1 MAIYVAD
8 EFLQTVLGV
17 EYLLFGLAFLVW
29 AQISQGNLDACIEE
43 CQLAHTVG
51 DDVPLIDS
59 VGEDSW
65 VWPEL
70 LACTALVG
78 LAYHLDRI
86 ERLTLLIFLLV
97 DFAATENL

>member
-1 MAIYVAD
+1 M
-8 EFLQTVLGV
+8 EN
-17 EYLLFGLAFLVW
+17 LLLGLAFLVW
-29 AQISQGNLDACIEE
+29 AQIFQGNLDTCVEE

-51 DDVPLIDS
+51 DDVPFIDC
-59 VGEDSW
+59 VGEDGW

-97 DFAATENL
+97 DFAATEHL